1 MHPWVRDFLL
11 IRHQIMGWGWT
22 SYIICTGQQ
31 LKEEAREFIER
42 KRSRAFFVPFRL
54 RLSPFNTR
62 PEYRD
67 YAYLYVRIYIQFNFA
82 VMGDFRKRNEPVDI
96 VVQLSCETVA
106 PTHAPS
112 RHVRWPILFFMRFA
126 YYWHVASRA
135 VLVSG
140 TSPRVALIELQY
152 NRSICWDSEQYSPR
166 PTSGTVTFR
175 PNADL
180 DLPLVCKS

>member
-22 SYIICTGQQ
+22 LYIICTGQQ

-67 YAYLYVRIYIQFNFA
+67 YAYLYVRMYIQFNFA
-82 VMGDFRKRNEPVDI
+82 VMGDFRKWNEPVNI

-112 RHVRWPILFFMRFA
+112 RHVRWPILFFMWPPVPCWLVVHLLGLPSLNYNIIGPFVGIQSSTHPDQHQA
-126 YYWHVASRA
+126 QWHF
-135 VLVSG
+135 G
-140 TSPRVALIELQY
+140 QTQTLICL
-152 NRSICWDSEQYSPR
+152 
-166 PTSGTVTFR
+166 
-175 PNADL
+175 
-180 DLPLVCKS
+180 